1 MSLAREFFGGPVNS
15 FYKAAQKNY
24 KPFLM
29 LCYDLLMLTAAFL
42 LAMTI
47 RFNGAGLVA
56 EPAMALCLGMTLISS
71 SFIFLRLG
79 LYRTVIRYMGQ
90 QAIVAVLQ
98 GVTASAVV
106 LAVASYLTYAGVP
119 RSVPVIYW
127 CFALITVG
135 GSRWLVRVYYQMALE
150 IHKTRVA
157 IYGAGTAGLQLY
169 KGLIHGE
176 MYKTVAFFDDNASK
190 QNTLIDGVL
199 VYSPASILEVIADRD
214 ISEILLAMPGVP
226 KRRRREI
233 TRSLRERGVVVKVIP
248 GMEELVDSAGRVSDV
263 SQIYEN
269 ILGRAPVEP
278 QEELISASISGK
290 VVLVTGAGGSIGS
303 ELCRQIV
310 QWSPAKLVM
319 LESSE
324 FSLYQIEREL
334 RQQQLDEC
342 LQVEVTAL
350 LGDVRNR
357 ARVAEIIQSFA
368 VHTIYH
374 AAAYK
379 HVPLVE
385 QNVVVGAENNVLG
398 TLAVLEAAE
407 AYGVEQF
414 VLVSTDKAV
423 RPTNVMGATKRL
435 AELIC
440 QDFGRRFGRTRVCMV
455 RFGNVLGSSG
465 SVIPLFT
472 DQINAGGPVT
482 VTHPKVTRFFM
493 TIPEA
498 AQLVL
503 QAGSMGRKGEVFVLD
518 MGEPVRILDIAR
530 RLIQIMGHTVRDEA
544 NPDGDIE
551 IQIAGL
557 RPGEKL
563 FEELLLGDKVAGTDH
578 PMIMRAEEER
588 LPSDQLQS
596 YIVELRDACLRQDCV
611 AVHQLLVEAVK
622 DYAPKQQLIDTV
634 WTQLSEAG
642 ITSPVAKEAAKEGAE
657 VRRLP
662 LASSGRRVQRVTG
675 EMPEV

>member
-1 MSLAREFFGGPVNS
+1 MKRL
-15 FYKAAQKNY
+15 YKFAHKNY
-24 KPFLM
+24 KPVLM
-29 LCYDLLMLTAAFL
+29 LGFDLLMLTTAFL
-42 LAMTI
+42 FAMTI
-47 RFNGAGLVA
+47 RVNGADLVK
-56 EPAMALCLGMTLISS
+56 ESAMALCLGLTLVSS

-135 GSRWLVRVYYQMALE
+135 GSRWLVRLYYQMALE

-169 KGLIHGE
+169 KALVHGE
-176 MYKTVAFFDDNASK
+176 TYKTVAFFDDNASK

-199 VYSPASILEVIADRD
+199 VYSPANIHEVIADRD
-214 ISEILLAMPGVP
+214 ISEVLLAMPGVP

-233 TRSLRERGVVVKVIP
+233 TRSLRERGLVVKVIP
-248 GMEELVDSAGRVSDV
+248 GLEELVDSAGRVADV
-263 SQIYEN
+263 TQIYEN

-278 QEELISASISGK
+278 QKKLVSTSIENK

-310 QWSPAKLVM
+310 QWGPTELIMFEA
-319 LESSE
+319 SE

-334 RQQQLDEC
+334 RQQQLDENSS
-342 LQVEVTAL
+342 VKVTPL
-350 LGDVRNR
+350 LGDVRDR
-357 ARVAEIIQSFA
+357 TRVAEIIERFRVQ
-368 VHTIYH
+368 TIYH

-385 QNVVVGAENNVLG
+385 QNVAVGAENNVLG
-398 TLAVLEAAE
+398 TLSVLEAAE
-407 AYGVEQF
+407 AFGVEQF

-423 RPTNVMGATKRL
+423 RPTNVMGATKRF

-482 VTHPKVTRFFM
+482 VTHPKVTRYFM

-503 QAGSMGRKGEVFVLD
+503 QAGSMGRNGEVFVLD

-551 IQIAGL
+551 IQISGL

-563 FEELLLGDKVAGTDH
+563 YEELLLGDKVAGTDH

-588 LPSDQLQS
+588 LPTERL
-596 YIVELRDACLRQDCV
+596 
-611 AVHQLLVEAVK
+611 QLLVGELKDACTRHDSEAVHRLLIEAVA
-622 DYAPKQQLIDTV
+622 DYAPKQELIDTV
-634 WTQLSEAG
+634 WMQRIQAAPALPEA
-642 ITSPVAKEAAKEGAE
+642 AE
-657 VRRLP
+657 VRRLTVGNR
-662 LASSGRRVQRVTG
+662 AKVRRLTG

>member
-1 MSLAREFFGGPVNS
+1 
-15 FYKAAQKNY
+15 
-24 KPFLM
+24 M
-29 LCYDLLMLTAAFL
+29 LSYDLLMLTVAFL
-42 LAMTI
+42 LAMTV
-47 RFNGAGLVA
+47 RFNGAGLIT
-56 EPAMALCLGMTLISS
+56 EKNMALCVGITLMSS
-71 SFIFLRLG
+71 SLIFLRLG

-127 CFALITVG
+127 CFALVFVG
-135 GSRWLVRVYYQMALE
+135 GSRWLVRLYYQMALE

-199 VYSPASILEVIADRD
+199 VYSPAKILDVIADRD

-263 SQIYEN
+263 AQIYEN

-278 QEELISASISGK
+278 QKDLIAGSIAGK

-310 QWSPAKLVM
+310 QWGPVQLIL
-319 LESSE
+319 LEASE
-324 FSLYQIEREL
+324 FSLYQLEREL
-334 RQQQLDEC
+334 RQQQQDEGSA
-342 LQVEVTAL
+342 VHVIPL

-357 ARVAEIIQSFA
+357 ARMAEVIQAFS
-368 VHTIYH
+368 VQTIYH

-385 QNVVVGAENNVLG
+385 QNVVVGADNNVLG
-398 TLAVLEAAE
+398 TLSVLEAAE
-407 AYGVEQF
+407 AHGVEQF

-435 AELIC
+435 AELVC

-503 QAGSMGRKGEVFVLD
+503 QAGNMGRHGEVFVLD
-518 MGEPVRILDIAR
+518 MGEPVRIYDIAR
-530 RLIQIMGHTVRDEA
+530 RLIQIMGHTVREES

-551 IQIAGL
+551 IQITGL

-563 FEELLLGDKVAGTDH
+563 YEELLLGDKVAGTEH

-588 LPSDQLQS
+588 LTSERLQL
-596 YIVELRDACLRQDCV
+596 ILGDLREACAQNDCEK
-611 AVHQLLVEAVK
+611 VHRLLTEAVK
-622 DYAPKQQLIDTV
+622 DYSPKQSLVDSV
-634 WTQLSEAG
+634 WQCTEGMERKAA
-642 ITSPVAKEAAKEGAE
+642 VAVVK
-657 VRRLP
+657 RLP
-662 LASSGRRVQRVTG
+662 VGESSRS
-675 EMPEV
+675 

>member
-1 MSLAREFFGGPVNS
+1 MKRLLRSVH
-15 FYKAAQKNY
+15 KNY
-24 KPFLM
+24 KPALM
-29 LCYDLLMLTAAFL
+29 LLHDLVMLSVAFMAA
-42 LAMTI
+42 MSI
-47 RFNGAGLVA
+47 RLSGVEWAFESEMLI
-56 EPAMALCLGMTLISS
+56 CLGLTLASS

-90 QAIVAVLQ
+90 QALVAVLQ

-127 CFALITVG
+127 CFALIAVG
-135 GSRWLVRVYYQMALE
+135 GSRWLVRVYYQMAME

-169 KGLIHGE
+169 KALVHGE
-176 MYKTVAFFDDNASK
+176 IYKPVAFFDDNASK
-190 QNTLIDGVL
+190 QKTLIDGVL
-199 VYSPASILEVIADRD
+199 VYNPANILDVVAERD
-214 ISEILLAMPGVP
+214 ISEVLLAMPGVP

-233 TRSLRERGVVVKVIP
+233 TRALRERGLVVKVIP
-248 GMEELVDSAGRVSDV
+248 GLEELVDGAGRSSDL

-269 ILGRAPVEP
+269 VLGRAPVEP
-278 QEELISASISGK
+278 ESSLIASSISGK

-303 ELCRQIV
+303 ELCRQIAH
-310 QWSPAKLVM
+310 WRPAHLVM
-319 LESSE
+319 LENSE
-324 FSLYQIEREL
+324 YSLYQIEREL
-334 RQQQLDEC
+334 YQQQQDEGDPIM
-342 LQVEVTAL
+342 VTAL
-350 LGDVRNR
+350 LGDVRDR
-357 ARVAEIIQSFA
+357 GRMAEIIDSFS
-368 VHTIYH
+368 VQTIYH

-385 QNVVVGAENNVLG
+385 QNVVLGTDNNVLG
-398 TLAVLEAAE
+398 TLSVLEAAE
-407 AYGVEQF
+407 ACGVEQF

-440 QDFGRRFGRTRVCMV
+440 QDFGRRFSRTRICMV

-482 VTHPKVTRFFM
+482 VTHPKVTRYFM

-503 QAGSMGRKGEVFVLD
+503 QAGSMGRNGDVFVLD
-518 MGEPVRILDIAR
+518 MGEPVRIYDLAR
-530 RLIQIMGHTVRDEA
+530 RLIQIMGHTVRDEE
-544 NPDGDIE
+544 NTEGDIE
-551 IQIAGL
+551 IQITGL

-563 FEELLLGDKVAGTDH
+563 YEELLLGDSVSGTDH

-588 LPSDQLQS
+588 LDSEQLQAL
-596 YIVELRDACLRQDCV
+596 IADMRDACNRYDCTE
-611 AVHQLLVEAVK
+611 VHQLLQRAVRDYNPRHSMVDVVWSRQQGEAPVTKGAEVKLLPVSGEAVK
-622 DYAPKQQLIDTV
+622 
-634 WTQLSEAG
+634 
-642 ITSPVAKEAAKEGAE
+642 
-657 VRRLP
+657 
-662 LASSGRRVQRVTG
+662 
-675 EMPEV
+675 

>member
-1 MSLAREFFGGPVNS
+1 MKRLLRSAH
-15 FYKAAQKNY
+15 KNY
-24 KPFLM
+24 KPTMMVLH
-29 LCYDLLMLTAAFL
+29 DLLMLSVAFL
-42 LAMTI
+42 A
-47 RFNGAGLVA
+47 
-56 EPAMALCLGMTLISS
+56 AMAIRLNGVDWAFETELLICLGLTLASS

-90 QAIVAVLQ
+90 QALVAVLQ

-127 CFALITVG
+127 CFALIAVG
-135 GSRWLVRVYYQMALE
+135 GSRWLVRIYYQMALE

-169 KGLIHGE
+169 KALVHGAV
-176 MYKTVAFFDDNASK
+176 YKPVAFFDDNASK
-190 QNTLIDGVL
+190 QKTLIDGVL
-199 VYSPASILEVIADRD
+199 VYNPANILDVVAERD
-214 ISEILLAMPGVP
+214 ISEVLLAMPGVP

-233 TRSLRERGVVVKVIP
+233 TRGLRESGLVVKVIP
-248 GMEELVDSAGRVSDV
+248 GLEELVDGAGRSSELPQV
-263 SQIYEN
+263 YEN
-269 ILGRAPVEP
+269 VLGRAPVEP
-278 QEELISASISGK
+278 EKSLIASSISGK

-303 ELCRQIV
+303 ELCRQIA
-310 QWSPAKLVM
+310 QWRPAHLIM

-324 FSLYQIEREL
+324 YALYQIEREL
-334 RQQQLDEC
+334 CQQLQDEGEPI
-342 LQVEVTAL
+342 LVTAL

-357 ARVAEIIQSFA
+357 ARMAEIIESFA
-368 VHTIYH
+368 VQTIYH

-385 QNVVVGAENNVLG
+385 QNVVLGADNNVLG
-398 TLAVLEAAE
+398 TLSVLEAAE
-407 AYGVEQF
+407 ACGVEQF
-414 VLVSTDKAV
+414 VLISTDKAV

-440 QDFGRRFGRTRVCMV
+440 QDFGRRFNKTRVCMV

-482 VTHPKVTRFFM
+482 VTHQKVTRYFM

-503 QAGSMGRKGEVFVLD
+503 QAGSMGRNGDVFVLD
-518 MGEPVRILDIAR
+518 MGEPVRIYDLAR
-530 RLIQIMGHTVRDEA
+530 RLIQIMGHTVRDEEH
-544 NPDGDIE
+544 PDGDIE
-551 IQIAGL
+551 IQITGL

-563 FEELLLGDKVAGTDH
+563 YEELLLGDSVSGTDH

-588 LPSDQLQS
+588 LGSEELQAL
-596 YIVELRDACLRQDCV
+596 VAELKDACKRYDCNR
-611 AVHQLLVEAVK
+611 VHQLLQKAVR
-622 DYAPKQQLIDTV
+622 DYNPRQQLVDVV
-634 WTQLSEAG
+634 WARQQDAQ
-642 ITSPVAKEAAKEGAE
+642 PVKKVGE
-657 VRRLP
+657 VELLP
-662 LASSGRRVQRVTG
+662 FSGNR
-675 EMPEV
+675 

>member
-1 MSLAREFFGGPVNS
+1 MIRVWRAV
-15 FYKAAQKNY
+15 QKHH

-29 LCYDLLMLTAAFL
+29 LLFDQLMLSLAF
-42 LAMTI
+42 
-47 RFNGAGLVA
+47 FV
-56 EPAMALCLGMTLISS
+56 AMAIRLNGLSPLFEVEVLLCLVLTLGSS

-106 LAVASYLTYAGVP
+106 LAVASYLTFAGVP

-127 CFALITVG
+127 CFALIAVG
-135 GSRWLVRVYYQMALE
+135 GSRWLVRIYYQMALE

-157 IYGAGTAGLQLY
+157 IYGAGTAGLQMY
-169 KGLIHGE
+169 KALIHGE
-176 MYKTVAFFDDNASK
+176 IYKPVAFFDDNASK

-199 VYSPASILEVIADRD
+199 VYNPANILEVVAERD
-214 ISEILLAMPGVP
+214 IAEVLLAMPGVP

-233 TRSLRERGVVVKVIP
+233 TRGLRERGLVVKVIP
-248 GMEELVDSAGRVSDV
+248 GVEELVDGAGRVADV

-278 QEELISASISGK
+278 EKKLIAGSISGK

-303 ELCRQIV
+303 ELCRQIAH
-310 QWSPAKLVM
+310 WGPAHLVM
-319 LESSE
+319 VENSE
-324 FSLYQIEREL
+324 YALYQIEREL
-334 RQQQLDEC
+334 EQQQQDEGQP
-342 LQVEVTAL
+342 LKVTAL
-350 LGDVRNR
+350 LGDVRDR
-357 ARVAEIIQSFA
+357 TRMAEIIESFS
-368 VHTIYH
+368 VNTIYH

-385 QNVVVGAENNVLG
+385 QNVVLGADNNVLG
-398 TLAVLEAAE
+398 TLSVLEAAE

-414 VLVSTDKAV
+414 VLISTDKAV
-423 RPTNVMGATKRL
+423 RPTNVMGATKRF
-435 AELIC
+435 AELVC
-440 QDFGRRFGRTRVCMV
+440 QDFGRRFAKTRVCMV

-482 VTHPKVTRFFM
+482 VTHPKVTRYFM

-503 QAGSMGRKGEVFVLD
+503 QAGSMGRNGEVFVLD
-518 MGEPVRILDIAR
+518 MGEPVRIYDLAK
-530 RLIQIMGHTVRDEA
+530 RLIQIMGHTVRDEE

-551 IQIAGL
+551 IQITGL

-563 FEELLLGDKVAGTDH
+563 YEELLLGDNVSGTDH

-588 LPSDQLQS
+588 LSSDRLQ
-596 YIVELRDACLRQDCV
+596 ILVGELREACSRHDCEQVHRILR
-611 AVHQLLVEAVK
+611 EAVK
-622 DYAPKQQLIDTV
+622 DYAPKQNLVDVV
-634 WTQLSEAG
+634 WEQKRERQTR
-642 ITSPVAKEAAKEGAE
+642 AKVGQVE
-657 VRRLP
+657 RLP
-662 LASSGRRVQRVTG
+662 LPTDGARR
-675 EMPEV
+675 

>member
-1 MSLAREFFGGPVNS
+1 V
-15 FYKAAQKNY
+15 
-24 KPFLM
+24 
-29 LCYDLLMLTAAFL
+29 
-42 LAMTI
+42 
-47 RFNGAGLVA
+47 
-56 EPAMALCLGMTLISS
+56 
-71 SFIFLRLG
+71 
-79 LYRTVIRYMGQ
+79 
-90 QAIVAVLQ
+90 
-98 GVTASAVV
+98 
-106 LAVASYLTYAGVP
+106 
-119 RSVPVIYW
+119 
-127 CFALITVG
+127 
-135 GSRWLVRVYYQMALE
+135 
-150 IHKTRVA
+150 
-157 IYGAGTAGLQLY
+157 
-169 KGLIHGE
+169 
-176 MYKTVAFFDDNASK
+176 
-190 QNTLIDGVL
+190 
-199 VYSPASILEVIADRD
+199 
-214 ISEILLAMPGVP
+214 LLAMPGVP

-233 TRSLRERGVVVKVIP
+233 TRSLRERGIVVKVIP
-248 GMEELVDSAGRVSDV
+248 GMEELVDGAGRGATDV

-278 QEELISASISGK
+278 QKNLVCASIEGK

-310 QWSPAKLVM
+310 QWGPTQLIM
-319 LESSE
+319 LEASE

-334 RQQQLDEC
+334 RQQQLDENFS
-342 LQVEVTAL
+342 VTVTPL
-350 LGDVRNR
+350 LGDVRDR
-357 ARVAEIIQSFA
+357 RRVAEIIERFKVQ
-368 VHTIYH
+368 TIYH

-385 QNVVVGAENNVLG
+385 QNVAVGAENNILG
-398 TLAVLEAAE
+398 TLSVLEAAE
-407 AYGVEQF
+407 AFGVEQF

-423 RPTNVMGATKRL
+423 RPTNVMGATKRF

-482 VTHPKVTRFFM
+482 VTHPKVTRYFM

-503 QAGSMGRKGEVFVLD
+503 QAGSMGRNGEVFVLD

-551 IQIAGL
+551 IQISGL

-563 FEELLLGDKVAGTDH
+563 YEELLLGDKVAGTDH

-588 LPSDQLQS
+588 LTSERL
-596 YIVELRDACLRQDCV
+596 
-611 AVHQLLVEAVK
+611 QLLVGELKDACTRHDSAAVHRLLIEAVK
-622 DYAPKQQLIDTV
+622 DYAPKQDLIDTV
-634 WTQLSEAG
+634 WMQGTKGLPAPQE
-642 ITSPVAKEAAKEGAE
+642 TAE
-657 VRRLP
+657 VRQ
-662 LASSGRRVQRVTG
+662 LAAGPRGRGRRVTG

>member
-1 MSLAREFFGGPVNS
+1 MKRIWRTT
-15 FYKAAQKNY
+15 QKHY
-24 KPFLM
+24 KPALM
-29 LCYDLLMLTAAFL
+29 LSYDLLMLSVAFMV
-42 LAMTI
+42 AMTI
-47 RFNGAGLVA
+47 RVNDLS
-56 EPAMALCLGMTLISS
+56 PALEANMLICLALTLGSS

-79 LYRTVIRYMGQ
+79 LYRTVIRYMGS

-119 RSVPVIYW
+119 RSVPIIYW

-135 GSRWLVRVYYQMALE
+135 GSRWLVRIYYQMALE

-157 IYGAGTAGLQLY
+157 IYGAGTAGLQMY
-169 KGLIHGE
+169 KALVHGE
-176 MYKTVAFFDDNASK
+176 VYKPVAFFDDNASK

-199 VYSPASILEVIADRD
+199 VYNPANILDVVAERD
-214 ISEILLAMPGVP
+214 IAEVLLAMPGVP

-233 TRSLRERGVVVKVIP
+233 TRGLRERGLVVKVIP
-248 GMEELVDSAGRVSDV
+248 GVEELVDGAGRIADI

-269 ILGRAPVEP
+269 VLGRAPVEP
-278 QEELISASISGK
+278 EKALIAHSISGK

-303 ELCRQIV
+303 ELCRQIAH
-310 QWSPAKLVM
+310 WEPAHLIMV
-319 LESSE
+319 ESSE
-324 FSLYQIEREL
+324 YALYQIEREL
-334 RQQQLDEC
+334 YQQQQDEG
-342 LQVEVTAL
+342 LQLKVTAL
-350 LGDVRNR
+350 LGDVRDR
-357 ARVAEIIQSFA
+357 ARMAEIIKSFSID
-368 VHTIYH
+368 TIYH

-385 QNVVVGAENNVLG
+385 QNVVLGADNNVLG
-398 TLAVLEAAE
+398 TLSVLEAAE

-414 VLVSTDKAV
+414 VLISTDKAV
-423 RPTNVMGATKRL
+423 RPTNVMGATKRF

-465 SVIPLFT
+465 SVIPLFS

-482 VTHPKVTRFFM
+482 VTHPKVTRYFM

-503 QAGSMGRKGEVFVLD
+503 QAGSMGRNGEVFVLD
-518 MGEPVRILDIAR
+518 MGEPVRIYDLAR
-530 RLIQIMGHTVRDEA
+530 RLIRIMGHTVRDEE
-544 NPDGDIE
+544 NPEGDIE
-551 IQIAGL
+551 IQISGL

-563 FEELLLGDKVAGTDH
+563 YEELLLGDNVSGTDH

-588 LPSDQLQS
+588 LSSERLQLL
-596 YIVELRDACLRQDCV
+596 VGELRDACGRHDCE
-611 AVHQLLVEAVK
+611 AVHQLLQEAVK
-622 DYAPKQQLIDTV
+622 DYNPRQSLVDVV
-634 WTQLSEAG
+634 WTQQREC
-642 ITSPVAKEAAKEGAE
+642 PVAPKVGQVE
-657 VRRLP
+657 RLP
-662 LASSGRRVQRVTG
+662 LPHDAGGQR
-675 EMPEV
+675 

>member
-1 MSLAREFFGGPVNS
+1 MKR
-15 FYKAAQKNY
+15 FYRAAQKNY
-24 KPFLM
+24 KPVLM
-29 LCYDLLMLTAAFL
+29 LCYDLLILTAAFL
-42 LAMTI
+42 LAMNI
-47 RFNGAGLVA
+47 RFNGAGLITQ
-56 EPAMALCLGMTLISS
+56 PAMALCLGMTLVSS

-90 QAIVAVLQ
+90 QALVAVLQ

-127 CFALITVG
+127 CFALIAVG
-135 GSRWLVRVYYQMALE
+135 GSRWLVRIYYQMALE

-199 VYSPASILEVIADRD
+199 VYSPSNIHEVIAERD
-214 ISEILLAMPGVP
+214 ISEVLLAMPGVP
-226 KRRRREI
+226 KLRRREI
-233 TRSLRERGVVVKVIP
+233 TRNLRERGVVVKVIP
-248 GMEELVDSAGRVSDV
+248 GMEELVDSAGRVSDI

-278 QEELISASISGK
+278 QKELISASIAGK

-310 QWSPAKLVM
+310 QWEPAKLIM
-319 LESSE
+319 LEASE

-334 RQQQLDEC
+334 RQQKLDEN
-342 LQVEVTAL
+342 LLVEVTAL

-357 ARVAEIIQSFA
+357 ARVMEVLQSFQ

-379 HVPLVE
+379 HVPMVE

-407 AYGVEQF
+407 VSGVEQF

-503 QAGSMGRKGEVFVLD
+503 QAGSMGRNGEVFVLD

-551 IQIAGL
+551 IQISGL

-563 FEELLLGDKVAGTDH
+563 YEELLLGDKVSGTDH

-588 LPSDQLQS
+588 LSSEKLQL
-596 YIVELRDACLRQDCV
+596 IIGDLKEACVRQDCE
-611 AVHQLLVEAVK
+611 AVHRLLLASVK
-622 DYAPKQQLIDTV
+622 DYAPKQDLLDVVWSQMLEEGGDTRR
-634 WTQLSEAG
+634 L
-642 ITSPVAKEAAKEGAE
+642 PVLTEGAE
-657 VRRLP
+657 VTRL
-662 LASSGRRVQRVTG
+662 AIAGRSKVQRLTG
-675 EMPEV
+675 ETPQM

>member
-1 MSLAREFFGGPVNS
+1 MKRL
-15 FYKAAQKNY
+15 YTLAQKNY
-24 KPFLM
+24 KPVLM
-29 LCYDLLMLTAAFL
+29 LSYDLLMLTVAFL
-42 LAMTI
+42 LAMTV
-47 RFNGAGLVA
+47 RFNGAGLIT
-56 EPAMALCLGMTLISS
+56 EKNMALCVGITLMSS
-71 SFIFLRLG
+71 SLIFLRLG

-127 CFALITVG
+127 CFALVFVG
-135 GSRWLVRVYYQMALE
+135 GSRWLVRLYYQMALE

-199 VYSPASILEVIADRD
+199 VYSPAKILDVIADRD

-263 SQIYEN
+263 AQIYEN

-278 QEELISASISGK
+278 QKDLIAGSIAGK

-310 QWSPAKLVM
+310 QWGPVQLIL
-319 LESSE
+319 LEASE
-324 FSLYQIEREL
+324 FSLYQLEREL
-334 RQQQLDEC
+334 RQQQQDEGSA
-342 LQVEVTAL
+342 VHVIPL

-357 ARVAEIIQSFA
+357 ARMAEIIQAFS
-368 VHTIYH
+368 VQTIYH

-385 QNVVVGAENNVLG
+385 QNVVVGADNNVLG
-398 TLAVLEAAE
+398 TLSVLEAAE
-407 AYGVEQF
+407 AHGVEQF

-435 AELIC
+435 AELVC

-503 QAGSMGRKGEVFVLD
+503 QAGNMGRHGEVFVLD
-518 MGEPVRILDIAR
+518 MGEPVRIYDIAR
-530 RLIQIMGHTVRDEA
+530 RLIQIMGHTVREES

-551 IQIAGL
+551 IQITGL

-563 FEELLLGDKVAGTDH
+563 YEELLLGDKVAGTEH

-588 LPSDQLQS
+588 LTSERLQL
-596 YIVELRDACLRQDCV
+596 ILGDLREACAQNDCEK
-611 AVHQLLVEAVK
+611 VHRLLTEAVK
-622 DYAPKQQLIDTV
+622 DYSPKQSLVDSV
-634 WTQLSEAG
+634 WQCTEGMERKAA
-642 ITSPVAKEAAKEGAE
+642 VAVVK
-657 VRRLP
+657 RLP
-662 LASSGRRVQRVTG
+662 VGESGRS
-675 EMPEV
+675 

>member
-1 MSLAREFFGGPVNS
+1 MV
-15 FYKAAQKNY
+15 
-24 KPFLM
+24 
-29 LCYDLLMLTAAFL
+29 CYDLLMLTTAFL

-47 RFNGAGLVA
+47 RFDGAALIA
-56 EPAMALCLGMTLISS
+56 EPEMALCLGLTLVSS

-90 QAIVAVLQ
+90 QALVAVLQ

-176 MYKTVAFFDDNASK
+176 TYKTVAFFDDNASK

-199 VYSPASILEVIADRD
+199 VYSPVKILEVIAERD
-214 ISEILLAMPGVP
+214 IAEVLLAMPGVP

-233 TRSLRERGVVVKVIP
+233 TRSLRERGVVVKVVP
-248 GMEELVDSAGRVSDV
+248 GMEELVDGAGRVSDV

-278 QEELISASISGK
+278 QKTLVSASITDK

-310 QWSPAKLVM
+310 QWGPAKLVM
-319 LESSE
+319 LEASE
-324 FSLYQIEREL
+324 FALYQIEREL
-334 RQQQLDEC
+334 CQQQQDEN
-342 LQVEVTAL
+342 LGVEVTAL

-357 ARVAEIIQSFA
+357 TRVAEIISAFKVQ
-368 VHTIYH
+368 TIYH

-385 QNVVVGAENNVLG
+385 QNVVEGAENNVLG
-398 TLAVLEAAE
+398 TLSVLEAAE
-407 AYGVEQF
+407 ACGVEQF

-530 RLIQIMGHTVRDEA
+530 RLVQIMGHTVRDEA

-551 IQIAGL
+551 IQITGL

-563 FEELLLGDKVAGTDH
+563 YEELLLGDKVAGTDH
-578 PMIMRAEEER
+578 PSIMRAEEER
-588 LPSDQLQS
+588 LPGEQLQRL
-596 YIVELRDACLRQDCV
+596 IGELRKACTLQDAQS
-611 AVHQLLVEAVK
+611 VHRLLIEAVK
-622 DYAPKQQLIDTV
+622 DYAPKQSLVDTV
-634 WTQLSEAG
+634 WAQSMEGRDAGMLSAG
-642 ITSPVAKEAAKEGAE
+642 GAE
-657 VRRLP
+657 VKALP
-662 LASSGRRVQRVTG
+662 LPDRSGMEQRLKG
-675 EMPEV
+675 KLPEV

>member
-1 MSLAREFFGGPVNS
+1 VKRIWRTT
-15 FYKAAQKNY
+15 QKHY
-24 KPFLM
+24 KPVLM
-29 LCYDLLMLTAAFL
+29 LVYDLLMLTTAFL
-42 LAMTI
+42 LAMSI
-47 RFNGAGLVA
+47 RVNGLSSVVQT
-56 EPAMALCLGMTLISS
+56 EMLICLGLTLASS

-90 QAIVAVLQ
+90 QALVAVLQ

-127 CFALITVG
+127 CFALIAVG
-135 GSRWLVRVYYQMALE
+135 GSRWLVRIYYQMALE

-169 KGLIHGE
+169 KALAHGE
-176 MYKTVAFFDDNASK
+176 MYKPVAFFDDNTSK
-190 QNTLIDGVL
+190 QNTLIDGML
-199 VYSPASILEVIADRD
+199 VYNPANVLNVIAERD
-214 ISEILLAMPGVP
+214 ISQVLLAMPGVP

-233 TRSLRERGVVVKVIP
+233 TRGLRERGLVVKVIP
-248 GMEELVDSAGRVSDV
+248 GLEELVDSAGRVADV

-278 QEELISASISGK
+278 EKSLIAASISGK

-310 QWSPAKLVM
+310 QWGPARLVM
-319 LESSE
+319 LEASE
-324 FSLYQIEREL
+324 YALYQIEREL
-334 RQQQLDEC
+334 YQQQQDEG
-342 LQVEVTAL
+342 LQQVRITAL
-350 LGDVRNR
+350 LGDVRDR
-357 ARVAEIIQSFA
+357 GRMAEIIRAFSVQ
-368 VHTIYH
+368 TIYH

-385 QNVVVGAENNVLG
+385 QNVVLGADNNVLG
-398 TLAVLEAAE
+398 TLSVLEAAE
-407 AYGVEQF
+407 AFGVEQF
-414 VLVSTDKAV
+414 VLISTDKAV
-423 RPTNVMGATKRL
+423 RPTNVMGATKRF

-440 QDFGRRFGRTRVCMV
+440 QDFGRRFGKTRVCMV

-482 VTHPKVTRFFM
+482 VTHPKVTRYFM

-518 MGEPVRILDIAR
+518 MGEPVRIVDLAK
-530 RLIQIMGHTVRDEA
+530 RLIQIMGHTVRDEE

-551 IQIAGL
+551 IQISGL

-563 FEELLLGDKVAGTDH
+563 YEELLLGDNVAGTDH

-588 LPSDQLQS
+588 LPSEQLQML
-596 YIVELRDACLRQDCV
+596 IGDLRDACSRHDCEQ
-611 AVHQLLVEAVK
+611 VHRLLVQAVN
-622 DYAPKQQLIDTV
+622 DYSPKQGLVDMV
-634 WTQLSEAG
+634 WTQQREQQRYNIGPAQVKRL
-642 ITSPVAKEAAKEGAE
+642 PVAGDAAA
-657 VRRLP
+657 R
-662 LASSGRRVQRVTG
+662 
-675 EMPEV
+675 

>member
-1 MSLAREFFGGPVNS
+1 
-15 FYKAAQKNY
+15 
-24 KPFLM
+24 M
-29 LCYDLLMLTAAFL
+29 LSYDLLMLSVAFMV
-42 LAMTI
+42 AMTI
-47 RFNGAGLVA
+47 RVNELS
-56 EPAMALCLGMTLISS
+56 PAFEANMLICLALTLGSS

-127 CFALITVG
+127 CFALIAVG
-135 GSRWLVRVYYQMALE
+135 GSRWLVRIYYQMALE

-157 IYGAGTAGLQLY
+157 IYGAGTAGLQMY
-169 KGLIHGE
+169 KALVHGE
-176 MYKTVAFFDDNASK
+176 VYKPVAFFDDNASK

-199 VYSPASILEVIADRD
+199 VYNPANILDVVAERD
-214 ISEILLAMPGVP
+214 IAEVLLAMPGVP

-233 TRSLRERGVVVKVIP
+233 TRGLRERGLVVKVIP
-248 GMEELVDSAGRVSDV
+248 GVEELVDGAGRIADI

-269 ILGRAPVEP
+269 VLGRAPVEP
-278 QEELISASISGK
+278 EKALIAHSISGK

-303 ELCRQIV
+303 ELCRQIAH
-310 QWSPAKLVM
+310 WEPAHLIM

-324 FSLYQIEREL
+324 YALYQIEREL
-334 RQQQLDEC
+334 YQQQQDEG
-342 LQVEVTAL
+342 LQLKVTAL
-350 LGDVRNR
+350 LGDVRDR
-357 ARVAEIIQSFA
+357 ARMAEIIKSFSI
-368 VHTIYH
+368 HTIYH

-385 QNVVVGAENNVLG
+385 QNVVLGADNNVLG
-398 TLAVLEAAE
+398 TLSVLEAAE
-407 AYGVEQF
+407 AHGVEQF
-414 VLVSTDKAV
+414 VLISTDKAV
-423 RPTNVMGATKRL
+423 RPTNVMGATKRF

-465 SVIPLFT
+465 SVIPLFS

-482 VTHPKVTRFFM
+482 VTHPKVTRYFM

-503 QAGSMGRKGEVFVLD
+503 QAGSMGRNGEVFVLD
-518 MGEPVRILDIAR
+518 MGEPVRIYDLAR
-530 RLIQIMGHTVRDEA
+530 RLIRIMGHTVRDEE
-544 NPDGDIE
+544 NPEGDIE
-551 IQIAGL
+551 IQISGL

-563 FEELLLGDKVAGTDH
+563 YEELLLGDNVSGTDH

-588 LPSDQLQS
+588 LTSERLQLL
-596 YIVELRDACLRQDCV
+596 VGELRDACGRHDCEG
-611 AVHQLLVEAVK
+611 VHHLLQEAVK
-622 DYAPKQQLIDTV
+622 DYNPRHSLVDVV
-634 WTQLSEAG
+634 WTQQRER
-642 ITSPVAKEAAKEGAE
+642 PVAPKVGQVE
-657 VRRLP
+657 RLP
-662 LASSGRRVQRVTG
+662 LPHDAGGQR
-675 EMPEV
+675 

>member
-1 MSLAREFFGGPVNS
+1 MKRLFR
-15 FYKAAQKNY
+15 AAHKNY
-24 KPFLM
+24 KPALM
-29 LCYDLLMLTAAFL
+29 LAYDLLMLTSAFM
-42 LAMTI
+42 LAMTL
-47 RFNGAGLVA
+47 RFNGAGLIF
-56 EPAMALCLGMTLISS
+56 EPSMALCLGMTLVSS

-127 CFALITVG
+127 CFALIAVG
-135 GSRWLVRVYYQMALE
+135 GSRWLVRLYYQMALE

-169 KGLIHGE
+169 KALAHGE

-199 VYSPASILEVIADRD
+199 VYSPANIHEVIAERD
-214 ISEILLAMPGVP
+214 IAEVLLAMPGVP

-233 TRSLRERGVVVKVIP
+233 TRSLRERGLVVKVIP
-248 GMEELVDSAGRVSDV
+248 GLEELVDSAGRAADV

-278 QEELISASISGK
+278 QKRLVSASIAGK

-303 ELCRQIV
+303 ELCRQII
-310 QWSPAKLVM
+310 QWEPVKLIM
-319 LESSE
+319 LEASE
-324 FSLYQIEREL
+324 FALYQIEREL
-334 RQQQLDEC
+334 RQQQLDENFS
-342 LQVEVTAL
+342 VEVVPL
-350 LGDVRNR
+350 LGDVRDTI
-357 ARVAEIIQSFA
+357 RVGEIIESFR
-368 VHTIYH
+368 VQTIYH

-385 QNVVVGAENNVLG
+385 QNVSVGAENNVLG

-407 AYGVEQF
+407 ACGVEQF

-423 RPTNVMGATKRL
+423 RPTNVMGATKRF

-440 QDFGRRFGRTRVCMV
+440 QDFGRRFGRMRVCMV

-482 VTHPKVTRFFM
+482 VTHPKVTRYFM

-503 QAGSMGRKGEVFVLD
+503 QAGSMGHKGEVFVLD

-551 IQIAGL
+551 IQITGL

-563 FEELLLGDKVAGTDH
+563 YEELLLGDKVAGTDH

-588 LPSDQLQS
+588 LPAERLRAL
-596 YIVELRDACLRQDCV
+596 IAELKSACGRHDCES
-611 AVHQLLVEAVK
+611 VHRLLIEAVK
-622 DYAPKQQLIDTV
+622 DYAPKQDLIDSV
-634 WTQLSEAG
+634 WSQSAVREGA
-642 ITSPVAKEAAKEGAE
+642 PVVETAE

-662 LASSGRRVQRVTG
+662 VATASRPQKLSGET
-675 EMPEV
+675 PSI

>member
-1 MSLAREFFGGPVNS
+1 MKRVIRTT
-15 FYKAAQKNY
+15 QKHY
-24 KPFLM
+24 KPALM
-29 LCYDLLMLTAAFL
+29 LLYDLLALAGAFFV
-42 LAMTI
+42 AMTI
-47 RFNGAGLVA
+47 RINDLS
-56 EPAMALCLGMTLISS
+56 PALEMEMLICLGLTLGSS
-71 SFIFLRLG
+71 SFIFMRLG

-127 CFALITVG
+127 CFALIAVG
-135 GSRWLVRVYYQMALE
+135 GSRWLVRIYYQMALE

-169 KGLIHGE
+169 KALVHGE
-176 MYKTVAFFDDNASK
+176 IYKPVAFFDDNASK

-199 VYSPASILEVIADRD
+199 VYNPANILDIVAERD
-214 ISEILLAMPGVP
+214 IAEVLLAMPGVP

-233 TRSLRERGVVVKVIP
+233 TRSLRERGLVVKVIP
-248 GMEELVDSAGRVSDV
+248 GLEELVDSAGRTSDL

-269 ILGRAPVEP
+269 VLGRAPVEP
-278 QEELISASISGK
+278 QKSLIAESISGK

-310 QWSPAKLVM
+310 QWSPRQLVM
-319 LESSE
+319 VETSE
-324 FSLYQIEREL
+324 YSLYQIEREL
-334 RQQQLDEC
+334 YQQQQDEG
-342 LQVEVTAL
+342 LQVPVTVL
-350 LGDVRNR
+350 LGDVRDR
-357 ARVAEIIQSFA
+357 ARMAEIIQAFG
-368 VHTIYH
+368 VQTIYH

-385 QNVVVGAENNVLG
+385 QNVVLGADNNVLG
-398 TLAVLEAAE
+398 TLSVLEAAE
-407 AYGVEQF
+407 ACEVEQF

-440 QDFGRRFGRTRVCMV
+440 QDFGRRFGKTRVCMV

-482 VTHPKVTRFFM
+482 VTHPKVTRYFM

-503 QAGSMGRKGEVFVLD
+503 QAGSMGRNGEVFVLD
-518 MGEPVRILDIAR
+518 MGEPVRIFDLAR
-530 RLIQIMGHTVRDEA
+530 RLIHIMGHTVRDEE
-544 NPDGDIE
+544 NPEGDIE
-551 IQIAGL
+551 IQISGL

-563 FEELLLGDKVAGTDH
+563 YEELLLGDKVSGTDH

-588 LPSDQLQS
+588 LSSERLQ
-596 YIVELRDACLRQDCV
+596 ILLGELRDACSRHDCEG
-611 AVHQLLVEAVK
+611 VHRALTEAVK
-622 DYAPKQQLIDTV
+622 DYMPKHSLVDTV
-634 WTQLSEAG
+634 WNQQRLQGPTRSVGPAQVKRL
-642 ITSPVAKEAAKEGAE
+642 PVAED
-657 VRRLP
+657 RTI
-662 LASSGRRVQRVTG
+662 S
-675 EMPEV
+675 

>member
-1 MSLAREFFGGPVNS
+1 
-15 FYKAAQKNY
+15 
-24 KPFLM
+24 M
-29 LCYDLLMLTAAFL
+29 LGFDLLMLTAAFL
-42 LAMTI
+42 FAMTI
-47 RFNGAGLVA
+47 RFNGANLIK
-56 EPAMALCLGMTLISS
+56 EPAMALCLAMTLISS

-135 GSRWLVRVYYQMALE
+135 GSRWLVRLYYQMALE

-169 KGLIHGE
+169 KALVHGE

-199 VYSPASILEVIADRD
+199 VYSPANIHEVIAERD
-214 ISEILLAMPGVP
+214 ISEVLLAMPGVP

-233 TRSLRERGVVVKVIP
+233 TRSLRERGLVVKVIP
-248 GMEELVDSAGRVSDV
+248 GLEELVDSAGRVADV
-263 SQIYEN
+263 TQIYEN

-278 QEELISASISGK
+278 QKRLVSASIENK

-310 QWSPAKLVM
+310 QWGPTELIMFEA
-319 LESSE
+319 SE

-334 RQQQLDEC
+334 RQQQLDENSS
-342 LQVEVTAL
+342 VKVTPL
-350 LGDVRNR
+350 LGDVRDR
-357 ARVAEIIQSFA
+357 TRVAEVIERFRVQ
-368 VHTIYH
+368 TIYH

-385 QNVVVGAENNVLG
+385 QNVAVGAENNILG
-398 TLAVLEAAE
+398 TLSVLEAAE
-407 AYGVEQF
+407 AFGVEQF

-423 RPTNVMGATKRL
+423 RPTNVMGATKRF

-482 VTHPKVTRFFM
+482 VTHPKVTRYFM

-503 QAGSMGRKGEVFVLD
+503 QAGSMGRNGEVFVLD

-551 IQIAGL
+551 IQISGL

-563 FEELLLGDKVAGTDH
+563 YEELLLGDKVAGTDH

-588 LPSDQLQS
+588 LPSERL
-596 YIVELRDACLRQDCV
+596 
-611 AVHQLLVEAVK
+611 QLLVGELKDACTRHDSEAVHRLLIEAVN
-622 DYAPKQQLIDTV
+622 DYSPKQELIDTV
-634 WTQLSEAG
+634 WMQGIQVAPALPEA
-642 ITSPVAKEAAKEGAE
+642 AE
-657 VRRLP
+657 VRRLTVGNR
-662 LASSGRRVQRVTG
+662 ARVRRMTG

>member
-1 MSLAREFFGGPVNS
+1 
-15 FYKAAQKNY
+15 
-24 KPFLM
+24 M
-29 LCYDLLMLTAAFL
+29 LSYDLLMLSVAFMV
-42 LAMTI
+42 AMTI
-47 RFNGAGLVA
+47 RVNDLS
-56 EPAMALCLGMTLISS
+56 PALEANMLICLALTLGSS

-79 LYRTVIRYMGQ
+79 LYRTVIRYMGS

-119 RSVPVIYW
+119 RSVPIIYW

-135 GSRWLVRVYYQMALE
+135 GSRWLVRIYYQMALE

-157 IYGAGTAGLQLY
+157 IYGAGTAGLQMY
-169 KGLIHGE
+169 KALVHGE
-176 MYKTVAFFDDNASK
+176 VYKPVAFFDDNASK

-199 VYSPASILEVIADRD
+199 VYNPANILDVVAERD
-214 ISEILLAMPGVP
+214 IAEVLLAMPGVP

-233 TRSLRERGVVVKVIP
+233 TRGLRERGLVVKVIP
-248 GMEELVDSAGRVSDV
+248 GVEELVDGAGRIADI

-269 ILGRAPVEP
+269 VLGRAPVEP
-278 QEELISASISGK
+278 EKALIAHSISGK

-303 ELCRQIV
+303 ELCRQIAH
-310 QWSPAKLVM
+310 WEPAHLIMV
-319 LESSE
+319 ESSE
-324 FSLYQIEREL
+324 YALYQIEREL
-334 RQQQLDEC
+334 YQQQQDEG
-342 LQVEVTAL
+342 LQLKVTAL
-350 LGDVRNR
+350 LGDVRDR
-357 ARVAEIIQSFA
+357 ARMAEIIKSFSID
-368 VHTIYH
+368 TIYH

-385 QNVVVGAENNVLG
+385 QNVVLGADNNVLG
-398 TLAVLEAAE
+398 TLSVLEAAE

-414 VLVSTDKAV
+414 VLISTDKAV
-423 RPTNVMGATKRL
+423 RPTNVMGATKRF

-465 SVIPLFT
+465 SVIPLFS

-482 VTHPKVTRFFM
+482 VTHPKVTRYFM

-503 QAGSMGRKGEVFVLD
+503 QAGSMGRNGEVFVLD
-518 MGEPVRILDIAR
+518 MGEPVRIYDLAR
-530 RLIQIMGHTVRDEA
+530 RLIRIMGHTVRDEE
-544 NPDGDIE
+544 NPEGDIE
-551 IQIAGL
+551 IQISGL

-563 FEELLLGDKVAGTDH
+563 YEELLLGDNVSGTDH

-588 LPSDQLQS
+588 LSSERLQLL
-596 YIVELRDACLRQDCV
+596 VGELRDACGRHDCE
-611 AVHQLLVEAVK
+611 AVHQLLQEAVK
-622 DYAPKQQLIDTV
+622 DYNPRQSLVDVV
-634 WTQLSEAG
+634 WTQQREC
-642 ITSPVAKEAAKEGAE
+642 PVAPKVGQVE
-657 VRRLP
+657 RLP
-662 LASSGRRVQRVTG
+662 LPHDAGGQR
-675 EMPEV
+675 

>member
-1 MSLAREFFGGPVNS
+1 
-15 FYKAAQKNY
+15 
-24 KPFLM
+24 M
-29 LCYDLLMLTAAFL
+29 LSYDLLMLTVAFL
-42 LAMTI
+42 LAMTV
-47 RFNGAGLVA
+47 RFNGAGLIT
-56 EPAMALCLGMTLISS
+56 EKNMALCVGITLMSS
-71 SFIFLRLG
+71 SLIFLRLG

-127 CFALITVG
+127 CFALVFVG
-135 GSRWLVRVYYQMALE
+135 GSRWLVRLYYQMALE

-199 VYSPASILEVIADRD
+199 VYSPAKILDVIADRD

-263 SQIYEN
+263 AQIYEN

-278 QEELISASISGK
+278 QKDLIAGSIAGK

-310 QWSPAKLVM
+310 QWGPVQLIL
-319 LESSE
+319 LEASE
-324 FSLYQIEREL
+324 FSLYQLEREL
-334 RQQQLDEC
+334 RQQQQDEGSA
-342 LQVEVTAL
+342 VHVIPL

-357 ARVAEIIQSFA
+357 ARMAEIIQAFS
-368 VHTIYH
+368 VQTIYH

-385 QNVVVGAENNVLG
+385 QNVVVGADNNVLG
-398 TLAVLEAAE
+398 TLSVLEAAE
-407 AYGVEQF
+407 AHGVEQF

-435 AELIC
+435 AELVC

-503 QAGSMGRKGEVFVLD
+503 QAGNMGRHGEVFVLD
-518 MGEPVRILDIAR
+518 MGEPVRIYDIAR
-530 RLIQIMGHTVRDEA
+530 RLIQIMGHTVREES

-551 IQIAGL
+551 IQITGL

-563 FEELLLGDKVAGTDH
+563 YEELLLGDKVAGTEH

-588 LPSDQLQS
+588 LTSERLQL
-596 YIVELRDACLRQDCV
+596 ILGDLREACAQNDCEK
-611 AVHQLLVEAVK
+611 VHRLLTEAVK
-622 DYAPKQQLIDTV
+622 DYSPKQSLVDSV
-634 WTQLSEAG
+634 WQCTEGMERKAA
-642 ITSPVAKEAAKEGAE
+642 VAVVK
-657 VRRLP
+657 RLP
-662 LASSGRRVQRVTG
+662 VGESGRS
-675 EMPEV
+675 

>member
-1 MSLAREFFGGPVNS
+1 MNS

-24 KPFLM
+24 KPILM
-29 LCYDLLMLTAAFL
+29 LSYDLLMLTAAFL

-47 RFNGAGLVA
+47 RFNGAGLVT
-56 EPAMALCLGMTLISS
+56 EPTMALCLGMTLVSS

-127 CFALITVG
+127 CFALIAVG
-135 GSRWLVRVYYQMALE
+135 GSRWLVRLYYQMALE

-169 KGLIHGE
+169 KGLAHGE

-199 VYSPASILEVIADRD
+199 VYSPTNIHEVIAERD

-233 TRSLRERGVVVKVIP
+233 TRSLRERGIVVKVIP

-278 QEELISASISGK
+278 QKELVSESISGK

-310 QWSPAKLVM
+310 QWAPSKLIM

-334 RQQQLDEC
+334 RQQQQDDD
-342 LQVEVTAL
+342 LQVQVIAL

-357 ARVAEIIQSFA
+357 IRVGEIIDSFK
-368 VHTIYH
+368 VQTIYH

-385 QNVVVGAENNVLG
+385 QNVAVGAENNVLG
-398 TLAVLEAAE
+398 TLSVLEAAE

-414 VLVSTDKAV
+414 VLISTDKAV

-465 SVIPLFT
+465 SVIPLFS

-551 IQIAGL
+551 IQITGL

-563 FEELLLGDKVAGTDH
+563 YEELLLGDKVAGTDH

-588 LPSDQLQS
+588 LPSEELQVYLS
-596 YIVELRDACLRQDCV
+596 ELKDACARQDC
-611 AVHQLLVEAVK
+611 AEVHRLLVDSVK
-622 DYAPKQQLIDTV
+622 DYAPKQQLVDTV
-634 WTQLSEAG
+634 WSQLSASEG
-642 ITSPVAKEAAKEGAE
+642 VTSKPPVAE

-662 LASSGRRVQRVTG
+662 TA
-675 EMPEV
+675 

>member
-1 MSLAREFFGGPVNS
+1 MRR
-15 FYKAAQKNY
+15 FYKVAQDNY
-24 KPFLM
+24 KPVLM
-29 LCYDLLMLTAAFL
+29 LCYDLLMLTVAFL
-42 LAMTI
+42 LAMTV
-47 RFNGAGLVA
+47 RFNGAALVA
-56 EPAMALCLGMTLISS
+56 HSTMMLCLVMTLVSS

-90 QAIVAVLQ
+90 QALVAVLQ

-127 CFALITVG
+127 CFALIAVG

-157 IYGAGTAGLQLY
+157 IYGAGTAGLQLF
-169 KGLIHGE
+169 KGLVHGE

-199 VYSPASILEVIADRD
+199 VYSPANILEVIAERD
-214 ISEILLAMPGVP
+214 ISEVLLAMPGVP

-233 TRSLRERGVVVKVIP
+233 TRNLRERGVVVKVIP

-278 QEELISASISGK
+278 QKELISASIAGK

-303 ELCRQIV
+303 ELCRQILH
-310 QWSPAKLVM
+310 WEPARLIMV
-319 LESSE
+319 EASE
-324 FSLYQIEREL
+324 FALYQIEREL
-334 RQQQLDEC
+334 RQQQHDEN

-357 ARVAEIIQSFA
+357 TRMSEIIRSFS

-385 QNVVVGAENNVLG
+385 HNVVMGAENNVLG
-398 TLAVLEAAE
+398 TLSVLEAAE
-407 AYGVEQF
+407 ACGVEQF

-440 QDFGRRFGRTRVCMV
+440 QDFGHRFGRTRVCMV

-482 VTHPKVTRFFM
+482 VTHPKVTRYFM

-518 MGEPVRILDIAR
+518 MGEPVRIFDIAC
-530 RLIQIMGHTVRDEA
+530 RLIQIMGHTVRDET

-551 IQIAGL
+551 IQITGL

-563 FEELLLGDKVAGTDH
+563 YEELLLGDAVAGTDH

-588 LPSDQLQS
+588 LPSEQLQLF
-596 YIVELRDACLRQDCV
+596 IGELKEACLRQDAE
-611 AVHQLLVEAVK
+611 AVHRLLVASVK
-622 DYAPKQQLIDTV
+622 DYAPRQSLVDTV
-634 WTQLSEAG
+634 WVRASAG
-642 ITSPVAKEAAKEGAE
+642 IEEGLSSVPVVRAE
-657 VRRLP
+657 IKHLP
-662 LASSGRRVQRVTG
+662 VTAHGRVQRLTG
-675 EMPEV
+675 EVPEV

>member
-1 MSLAREFFGGPVNS
+1 MKRL
-15 FYKAAQKNY
+15 YKFAHKNY
-24 KPFLM
+24 KPVLM
-29 LCYDLLMLTAAFL
+29 LGFDLLMLTTAFL
-42 LAMTI
+42 FAMTI
-47 RFNGAGLVA
+47 RVNGADLVK
-56 EPAMALCLGMTLISS
+56 ESAMALCLGLTLVSS

-135 GSRWLVRVYYQMALE
+135 GSRWLVRLYYQMALE

-169 KGLIHGE
+169 KALVHGE
-176 MYKTVAFFDDNASK
+176 TYKTVAFFDDNASK

-199 VYSPASILEVIADRD
+199 VYSPANIHEVIADRD
-214 ISEILLAMPGVP
+214 ISEVLLAMPGVP

-233 TRSLRERGVVVKVIP
+233 TRSLRERGLVVKVIP
-248 GMEELVDSAGRVSDV
+248 GLEELVDSAGRVADV
-263 SQIYEN
+263 TQIYEN

-278 QEELISASISGK
+278 QKKLVSASIENK

-310 QWSPAKLVM
+310 QWGPTELIMFEA
-319 LESSE
+319 SE

-334 RQQQLDEC
+334 RQQQLDENSS
-342 LQVEVTAL
+342 VKVTPL
-350 LGDVRNR
+350 LGDVRDR
-357 ARVAEIIQSFA
+357 TRVAEIIERFRVQ
-368 VHTIYH
+368 TIYH

-385 QNVVVGAENNVLG
+385 QNVAVGAENNVLG
-398 TLAVLEAAE
+398 TLSVLEAAE
-407 AYGVEQF
+407 AFGVEQF

-423 RPTNVMGATKRL
+423 RPTNVMGATKRF

-482 VTHPKVTRFFM
+482 VTHPKVTRYFM

-503 QAGSMGRKGEVFVLD
+503 QAGSMGRNGEVFVLD

-551 IQIAGL
+551 IQISGL

-563 FEELLLGDKVAGTDH
+563 YEELLLGDKVAGTDH

-588 LPSDQLQS
+588 LPTERL
-596 YIVELRDACLRQDCV
+596 
-611 AVHQLLVEAVK
+611 QLLVGELKDACTRHDSEAVHRLLIEAVA
-622 DYAPKQQLIDTV
+622 DYAPKQELIDTV
-634 WTQLSEAG
+634 WMQRIQAAPALPEA
-642 ITSPVAKEAAKEGAE
+642 AE
-657 VRRLP
+657 VRRLTVGNR
-662 LASSGRRVQRVTG
+662 AKVRRLTG